1 MEDAVEYYNAIAKSY
16 EKLYRNEQI
25 GKIKFILKQ
34 LNINKIKTVLDIGAG
49 TGILEEFLRDKK
61 IVAVEPSKLSEEM
74 VRKGLENVKVVRRN
88 IEDIS
93 FDERFDLVVCLTTLQ
108 DLNESNR
115 AACIKKA
122 FEFCKEGGT
131 IVISVLKASRID
143 LSYLKPFA
151 TGEVENDI
159 VFFFN
164 E

>member
-16 EKLYRNEQI
+16 EKLYRDEQI

-115 AACIKKA
+115 EACIKKA

>member
-16 EKLYRNEQI
+16 EKLYRDEQM

-34 LNINKIKTVLDIGAG
+34 LDINKIKTVLDIGAG

-61 IVAVEPSKLSEEM
+61 IVAVEPSKLSEEISK
-74 VRKGLENVKVVRRN
+74 KGLKDVEIVPRR
-88 IEDIS
+88 IEDIDL
-93 FDERFDLVVCLTTLQ
+93 DERFDLVVCLTTLQ
-108 DLNESNR
+108 DINESDR
-115 AACIKKA
+115 EACIKKA

-151 TGEVENDI
+151 TGEAENDI
-159 VFFFN
+159 IFFFDK
-164 E
+164 

>member
-16 EKLYRNEQI
+16 EKLYRDEQI

-74 VRKGLENVKVVRRN
+74 VRKDLENVRVVRRN

-115 AACIKKA
+115 EACIKKA

-151 TGEVENDI
+151 TGEAENDI
-159 VFFFN
+159 IFFFN
-164 E
+164 K

>member
-16 EKLYRNEQI
+16 EKLYRDEQI

-61 IVAVEPSKLSEEM
+61 IVAVEPSKLSEEIAK
-74 VRKGLENVKVVRRN
+74 KGLENVKVVRRN
-88 IEDIS
+88 VEDIS

-108 DLNESNR
+108 DLNKSNR
-115 AACIKKA
+115 EACIKKA

-143 LSYLKPFA
+143 LSYLKPLA
-151 TGEVENDI
+151 TGEAENDI
-159 VFFFN
+159 IFFFDK
-164 E
+164 